1 VTFTFVTCAA
11 MVGCYCMAC

>member
-1 VTFTFVTCAA
+1 VKFTFVTCAA